1 MDNFLDNLEEP
12 SGPTIG
18 PADERTSA
26 TPALLYQPRVLSGIQ
41 PSEAFHLG
49 HYFGAV
55 RQHIALQHEYP
66 GEAFFVVADY
76 HSLTRHNDKEWLR
89 NATLELASAYLALGL
104 DPNKSFLYRQS
115 DVPQTLELYWILSC
129 FSYVNELLRNPTFE
143 EPEYKESRSAGLL
156 TYPVLM
162 AADILG
168 LRATIVPVG
177 HDQSI
182 NIEKVRDVTTRFN
195 HFFKTDLFPI
205 PNIRLTA
212 TARVL
217 GTDGRKMNSTYK
229 NTINPF
235 ASNNVLRRQVA
246 SIKTDSTPRNAPK
259 DPLKCT
265 VFHLYSLV
273 ASGEKVELMRERYEK
288 GSIGYAE
295 AKEELTSAIAMYF
308 AEAADKYYKI
318 KADPDKVFDVLRE
331 GFRLAA
337 EQTEI
342 TVDAV
347 RQMTGLA
354 D

>member
-1 MDNFLDNLEEP
+1 MENVLSNLHD
-12 SGPTIG
+12 
-18 PADERTSA
+18 ATSIMA
-26 TPALLYQPRVLSGIQ
+26 AFPDDRKPPVVIYQPRVLSGIQ
-41 PSEAFHLG
+41 PSETFHLG

-76 HSLTRHNDKEWLR
+76 HSLTRSNDKEWLR
-89 NATLELASAYLALGL
+89 NATLELVSAYLALGL
-104 DPNKSFLYRQS
+104 DTNKAFLYRQS

-129 FSYVNELLRNPTFE
+129 FSPVKELLRNPTFLA
-143 EPEYKESRSAGLL
+143 PEYRESRSAGLL

-177 HDQSI
+177 YDQSI
-182 NIEKVRDVTTRFN
+182 NIEKVRDIATRFN
-195 HFFKTDLFPI
+195 GFFKTDLFPI
-205 PNIRLTA
+205 PNIRLAA
-212 TARVL
+212 TAKVL
-217 GTDGRKMNSTYK
+217 GADGRKMNSLYK

-235 ASNNVLRRQVA
+235 VSYNALRNQVA
-246 SIKTDSTPRNAPK
+246 SIKTDSTPRSAPK
-259 DPLKCT
+259 DFSKCT

-273 ASGEKVELMRERYEK
+273 ATAEKVELMRERYEK
-288 GSIGYAE
+288 GSIDYAE
-295 AKEELTSAIAMYF
+295 AKQELTSAIAMYF
-308 AEAADKYYKI
+308 GEAADKYHKI
-318 KADPDKVFDVLRE
+318 KAQPDLVFDILRE

-347 RQMTGLA
+347 RQMTGLTN
-354 D
+354 